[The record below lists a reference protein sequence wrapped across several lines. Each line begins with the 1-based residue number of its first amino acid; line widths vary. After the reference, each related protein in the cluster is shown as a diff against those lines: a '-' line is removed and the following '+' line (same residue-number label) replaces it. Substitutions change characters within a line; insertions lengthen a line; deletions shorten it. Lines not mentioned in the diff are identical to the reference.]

1 MYKSA
6 IHSNQFL
13 VLELDRKSGNYSVI
27 PEVFSSYA
35 TALHDAQKR
44 AGYYP
49 DYKYIVVAV
58 AAVAQSSYNPVVTTT
73 YHLEDD

>member
-1 MYKSA
+1 MDKTV

-13 VLELDRKSGNYSVI
+13 VLELDRKSWNYSVVPGI
-27 PEVFSSYA
+27 HSSYSL
-35 TALHDAQKR
+35 ALHEAQKR
-44 AGYYP
+44 AGFYP

>member
-13 VLELDRKSGNYSVI
+13 VLELCRNSGNYIVI
-27 PEVFSSYA
+27 PEVFSSYSL
-35 TALHDAQKR
+35 ALHEAQKR
-44 AGYYP
+44 AGWYP

-58 AAVAQSSYNPVVTTT
+58 AAVAQSSYNPIVTTT
-73 YHLEDD
+73 YSMV